1 MRTPKKNRV
10 EERFWESVTGLIA
23 EKTGETRGQVLE
35 RIADRVKTV
44 QRRRRASRQSAT
56 NRSGRTPSNFA
67 KLVAKSRT

>member
-1 MRTPKKNRV
+1 MGTPRKNRV
-10 EERFWESVTGLIA
+10 EEKFWESVTGLIA

-35 RIADRVKTV
+35 TIADRVESV

-56 NRSGRTPSNFA
+56 NRSTRTPSSFA

>member
-10 EERFWESVTGLIA
+10 EEQFWESVTGLIG

-56 NRSGRTPSNFA
+56 NRSRRTPSNFA